1 VWRRR
6 GGDPAGGRAGLSG
19 AAAAGQYTGSMQKP
33 GSASHV
39 RLWACL
45 LGWPHLRRYR
55 VRHKGV
61 VHTFYGSGRL
71 TQFRLQINAW
81 PPNQHL
87 TYEAM
92 VDAFPYRLRTPWC
105 AVRLTPD
112 KRQIAAE
119 ARRVRAVLGR
129 NCFATE
135 AGRRRFRRLHP
146 DSIVPIKGGRLRG
159 GGGGPPSRGAAC
171 EGGGRRASGSP
182 PMRL

>member
-1 VWRRR
+1 
-6 GGDPAGGRAGLSG
+6 
-19 AAAAGQYTGSMQKP
+19 MQKP

-71 TQFRLQINAW
+71 TQFRLQINPS

-87 TYEAM
+87 TYKAM

-119 ARRVRAVLGR
+119 ARRVRAVLSR
-129 NCFATE
+129 DCFATE
-135 AGRRRFRRLHP
+135 ARRRRFRRLHP
-146 DSIVPIKGGRLRG
+146 DSIVPIKGGRR
-159 GGGGPPSRGAAC
+159 
-171 EGGGRRASGSP
+171 
-182 PMRL
+182 